1 MKPKELL
8 VSRQLEQT
16 ESPSSHFPV
25 LVVEDQP
32 VSRLR
37 LVKTLT
43 KAGYEVV
50 AVENGRQARE
60 VLEKRYFPFVLTDW
74 MMPELDGLDL
84 CRWIR
89 GNGARQGY
97 VFVVLLTAREE
108 KSDMIEGLEAGA
120 DDYLVKPFITA
131 ELFARLKTGRR
142 FLEQERSLQRA
153 CEAIRKLSKTDP
165 LTGCHN
171 RGFLN
176 ERLPQE
182 ILRARRF
189 GHCLSLAICD
199 LDHFK
204 QVNDIH
210 GHPTGDQVLIAFVK
224 RIQRAIRDQVDW
236 LARYGGE
243 EFVMVLPETDLAG
256 AVCMAERL
264 LKTISERKIQAGT
277 ERIGITA
284 SMGVTG
290 FGPQT
295 PDALISPENLVRQA
309 DSGLYLAKA
318 RGRNRVCVMPLDSVQ
333 PLGPAPQPP
342 NFAPQRGLDE
352 CAR

>member
-1 MKPKELL
+1 MKQKESL

-16 ESPSSHFPV
+16 ESLSSQFPV

-50 AVENGRQARE
+50 AVENGRQALE
-60 VLEKRYFPFVLTDW
+60 ILEKRYFPFVLTDW
-74 MMPELDGLDL
+74 MMPELDGLEL

-89 GNGARQGY
+89 GKSRPGY
-97 VFVVLLTAREE
+97 VFVVLLTARDD
-108 KSDMIEGLEAGA
+108 KSDMIKGLEAGA
-120 DDYLVKPFITA
+120 DDYLIKPFITA

-142 FLEQERSLQRA
+142 FLEQERSLKLA

-165 LTGCHN
+165 LTGCYN
-171 RGFLN
+171 RGYLN

-210 GHPTGDQVLIAFVK
+210 GHPTGDQVLMAFVK
-224 RIQRAIRDQVDW
+224 RVQRSIRDQVDW
-236 LARYGGE
+236 VARYGGE
-243 EFVMVLPETDLAG
+243 EFLMVLPETDLAG
-256 AVCMAERL
+256 AACMAKRL
-264 LKTISERKIQAGT
+264 LKTISEREVQAGAV
-277 ERIGITA
+277 RIRITV
-284 SMGVTG
+284 SMGITG

-295 PDALISPENLVRQA
+295 PDALISLENLVRQA

-318 RGRNRVCVMPLDSVQ
+318 QGRNRVSVIPLESAQ
-333 PLGPAPQPP
+333 PAGCTPSPP
-342 NFAPQRGLDE
+342 NFPPQCGLEE